1 MADESKAATEFEFY
15 TPMFR
20 NGQLHP
26 LLVRM
31 LDKTSL
37 NSSVFLSFSSI
48 LQCFVMENIHP
59 LLVRM
64 LDNRAQ
70 QLLVRMFCNGGY
82 TPTIINVRICFYPL
96 LLRGVTCKKRE
107 FAYSFPLSLSRGIKD

>member
-31 LDKTSL
+31 LDK
-37 NSSVFLSFSSI
+37 
-48 LQCFVMENIHP
+48 NITK
-59 LLVRM
+59 
-64 LDNRAQ
+64 Q
-70 QLLVRMFCNGGY
+70 QRVSEFQFYTPMFCNGEY
-82 TPTIINVRICFYPL
+82 TPT
-96 LLRGVTCKKRE
+96 TCKN
-107 FAYSFPLSLSRGIKD
+107 A